1 MYELHYEEKSIII
14 INISEKCKICMYIFI
29 YRKIREQKE
38 SERQARLRL
47 SKRLEAL
54 RPSAAVSGKQDN
66 AEATP
71 VVFDIVSSSTHLSL
85 IG

>member
-1 MYELHYEEKSIII
+1 M
-14 INISEKCKICMYIFI
+14 CIFI

-71 VVFDIVSSSTHLSL
+71 AIFFQSKTRSHIYM
-85 IG
+85 